1 MKSWEQKTVNA
12 WLCKELRRWI
22 LNEDVIKNCENAIT
36 ISALAEM
43 DSAGLQTELKEMLQD
58 AGLTDK
64 KASANAERLVQA
76 RDLHQGKQ
84 AHSTL

>member
-12 WLCKELRRWI
+12 WLRKELRRWI
-22 LNEDVIKNCENAIT
+22 LNEDVIKNCENTIT
-36 ISALAEM
+36 ISALAESSSK
-43 DSAGLQTELKEMLQD
+43 DLQVCLERMLQKAGD
-58 AGLTDK
+58 AD
-64 KASANAERLVQA
+64 ASVNAERLVQA